1 MRGNSGK
8 NLTSHSVSGLFVF
21 LLLGAFALFGTAMV
35 LMGVRAYRQTA
46 ERSGMHNTARIISSY
61 LRSMVRADDE
71 AQAVRVEEKDGLQVI
86 ALVNTYDEE
95 QYVTRIYVWNGSL
108 RESFTEAEEPF
119 EPERGDE
126 VCPAGDMTAA
136 LSGHLLVVRVL
147 AEGAWNEVDIALHSD
162 VFEDGILP

>member
-1 MRGNSGK
+1 M
-8 NLTSHSVSGLFVF
+8 
-21 LLLGAFALFGTAMV
+21 
-35 LMGVRAYRQTA
+35 
-46 ERSGMHNTARIISSY
+46 
-61 LRSMVRADDE
+61 
-71 AQAVRVEEKDGLQVI
+71 I

-147 AEGAWNEVDIALHSD
+147 AEGTWNEVDIALHSA